1 MASAPPSASPYVRDV
16 PEEAFDAQ
24 VVARSREL
32 PVVVDF
38 WAPWCAP
45 CRVLGPVLEREV
57 GALGGRVELA
67 KVNTD
72 AAPGLA
78 ARYDIRGIPAVKA
91 FRNGAVAAEFVG
103 AQPAAFVKSWLATLA
118 PPPDVAAL
126 ERADQAARA
135 GDRAAAE
142 PVLRDLVARAEANP
156 DVDRQVGARALA
168 ALARL
173 LLDAHDAAAAEPLV
187 ARLEARGDA
196 ADAAAPLRARLRLHA
211 DAAAAGGRA
220 AAEAALARDP
230 ADREAR
236 YALASA
242 LAAGG
247 ETDAALEQFLELA
260 ASARK
265 PRGEDARRAML
276 VIFDALGPDNEL
288 ARDFRRRLQIVT

>member
-1 MASAPPSASPYVRDV
+1 MTPSPWIKDV
-16 PEEAFDAQ
+16 PEAEFEAA
-24 VVARSREL
+24 VLERSRAV

-57 GALGGRVELA
+57 EALGGRVELA
-67 KVNTD
+67 KLNTD
-72 AAPGLA
+72 QAPALA
-78 ARYDIRGIPAVKA
+78 ARYGIQSIPAVKA
-91 FRNGAVAAEFVG
+91 FRDGAVVDEFVG
-103 AQPAAFVKSWLATLA
+103 AHPAAFVRQWLAALA
-118 PPPDVAAL
+118 PPPDVTAL
-126 ERADQAARA
+126 ERAEQAART

-142 PVLRDLVARAEANP
+142 PVLRDLVARAEASP
-156 DVDRQVGARALA
+156 ETDRLVGARATA

-173 LLDAHDAAAAEPLV
+173 LLDAQDAAAAEPLV

-196 ADAAAPLRARLRLHA
+196 SELASPLRGRLGLLA
-211 DAAAAGGRA
+211 AAAAAGGRG

-230 ADREAR
+230 GDREAR

-242 LAAGG
+242 LAADG
-247 ETDAALEQFLELA
+247 ETEPALEHFLDLA

-276 VIFDALGPDNEL
+276 ALFDALGPDHPL